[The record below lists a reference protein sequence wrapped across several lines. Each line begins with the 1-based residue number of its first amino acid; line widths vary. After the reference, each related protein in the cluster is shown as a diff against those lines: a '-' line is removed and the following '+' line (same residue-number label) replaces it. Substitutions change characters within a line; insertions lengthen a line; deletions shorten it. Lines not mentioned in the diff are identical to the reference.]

1 MEEMKMN
8 SYMVRQ
14 FKNSII
20 GTANA
25 YDLPIEVK
33 RLCMA
38 EVMAELNA
46 LAEQQIQS
54 EIRQEQDR
62 QRAQEAEQEEADDQ
76 SI

>member
-1 MEEMKMN
+1 MSSLET
-8 SYMVRQ
+8 RR
-14 FKNSII
+14 FKNNVI
-20 GTANA
+20 GVINA

-54 EIRQEQDR
+54 ELMQEQDR
-62 QRAQEAEQEEADDQ
+62 QRAQEAGQEEADDQ